1 VATRLTSSLHLPPE
15 LADAVVRACEWH
27 DAGKNRSWWQAAIG
41 NADAEP
47 LAKSDVPAFEY
58 DLNAGYRHEFGS
70 FLDAM
75 DDACLKKHPRRDLI
89 LHLIAAHHGWAR
101 PTFEP
106 QAYDRSRPTPVC
118 ERAAREAAARFAR
131 LQREQGWWQLA
142 YLEALVKCAD
152 AIASANPD
160 WPEP

>member
-1 VATRLTSSLHLPPE
+1 
-15 LADAVVRACEWH
+15 
-27 DAGKNRSWWQAAIG
+27 
-41 NADAEP
+41 
-47 LAKSDVPAFEY
+47 
-58 DLNAGYRHEFGS
+58 
-70 FLDAM
+70 M
-75 DDACLKKHPRRDLI
+75 DDPVLAKHPRRYLI

-106 QAYDRSRPTPVC
+106 QLTTGRARRRFA
-118 ERAAREAAARFAR
+118 ERVAREAAARFAR
-131 LQREQGWWQLA
+131 LQGEQGWWQLA